1 MSIEVKGLCFSYGD
15 RQILKELSFTVQKG
29 ELLSILGANG
39 VGKSTLF
46 RCMLGLCTSYGGEVL
61 IDGDEA
67 RSLSAREMARRVA
80 YIPQTTAP
88 AFNYCVRDI
97 VLMGTSSTLSAFGTP
112 GRADRERA
120 ERALSKVGISGLG
133 ERCFHHLSGGEKQLC
148 LIARALVQNAPVLLL
163 DEPTASLDFG
173 NQMLVL
179 SQARALADEGYS
191 VVQTTHNPEHA
202 YLFSDEV
209 LAMKDGAIMARGTP
223 QEVISAELMSRLYGL
238 ELAGASLFDD
248 RVRVFTPKEAIGKE
262 ERRRR

>member
-15 RQILKELSFTVQKG
+15 RQILKDLSFTVEKG
-29 ELLSILGANG
+29 ELLSILGSNG

-46 RCMLGLCTSYGGEVL
+46 RCMLGLCADYSGEVR

-67 RSLSAREMARRVA
+67 RSLSAREMARRIA

-88 AFNYCVRDI
+88 AFNYSVRDI
-97 VLMGTSSTLSAFGTP
+97 VLMGTSAALSAFGTP
-112 GRADRERA
+112 GRTDRERV
-120 ERALSKVGISGLG
+120 EWALEKVGISALR

-173 NQMLVL
+173 RQMLVL
-179 SQARALADEGYS
+179 SQVRALADEGYS

-209 LAMKDGAIMARGTP
+209 LAMKDGAILARGTP
-223 QEVISAELMSRLYGL
+223 REVISAELMSRLYGL
-238 ELAGASLFDD
+238 DLTASSLFDD
-248 RVRVFTPKEAIGKE
+248 RVRVFTSKKMIE
-262 ERRRR
+262 E